1 MKIICPY
8 EEKIAELL
16 RENCQAADSVAEA
29 LKHAEN
35 CPRCSDIILAVKA
48 LQQGKTA
55 AMQSARVLSPGYLWW
70 KAQLLQK
77 DNALEQISKPAL
89 WVEKFSLI
97 AVICAAIFFGLRQW
111 EQIAAFFKRA
121 FETVGLPR
129 LELADL
135 FSTVKSGNN
144 LLWIALPVGL
154 AAIAILGG
162 LMLWFSEE
170 RS

>member
-1 MKIICPY
+1 MKIVCPY

-16 RENCQAADSVAEA
+16 RENGQAAESVAEA

-35 CPRCSDIILAVKA
+35 CPRCGDVVLVVKA
-48 LQQGKTA
+48 LQQGKAA
-55 AMQSARVLSPGYLWW
+55 AMQSARAVSSGYLWW

-77 DNALEQISKPAL
+77 DNALEQIAKPAL

-97 AVICAAIFFGLRQW
+97 AVICAVIVFGLRQW
-111 EQIAAFFKRA
+111 GQIAAFLKRA
-121 FETVGLPR
+121 FETVGIPQLQ
-129 LELADL
+129 LADL
-135 FSTVKSGNN
+135 FATVKNGNYV
-144 LLWIALPVGL
+144 LWIALPVGL